1 LTRRMEDIKKTGVVA
16 CLQAQLFRRPRKGD
30 SLSPGNKV
38 ISHLL
43 CDSSPS
49 KMGFLGN
56 KSTMFEMKKK
66 IQDY

>member
-1 LTRRMEDIKKTGVVA
+1 
-16 CLQAQLFRRPRKGD
+16 
-30 SLSPGNKV
+30 LSPGNKV

-66 IQDY
+66 NTGLLAG